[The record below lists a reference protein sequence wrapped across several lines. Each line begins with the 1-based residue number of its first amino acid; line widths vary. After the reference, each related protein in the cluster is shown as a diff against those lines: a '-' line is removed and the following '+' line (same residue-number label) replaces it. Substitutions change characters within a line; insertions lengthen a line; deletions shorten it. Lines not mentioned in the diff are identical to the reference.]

1 VNDQTLIGDAENK
14 PTFQVHVRLTVQG
27 ENIEVLQ
34 PVQYRFVNPAI
45 GEFFHPVYVVSGKED
60 KNTVM
65 YEIEYEHIPSLLYYA
80 DNKQIVLP
88 TNLKTTGKK
97 IGYLVGAGDKVS
109 SALEMMGFEVV
120 ELGKNDIYAEKLK
133 QFDAIV
139 VGVRAYNVNEWL
151 NEKHSILM
159 AYVNEGGNMVVQYNT
174 NSFAGPLAKMKIGPK
189 PFTISRGRITEEDAA
204 VKFIDPNHPLLN
216 FPNKITQDD
225 FKGWIQER
233 GIYFADGFS
242 NDYKAVLSMHD
253 QGEEDLLGSLIVRNE
268 GKGRFIYTGLCFFRE
283 LPAGVPG
290 AYRLFANLVSNPN
303 KKVNESK

>member
-1 VNDQTLIGDAENK
+1 
-14 PTFQVHVRLTVQG
+14 
-27 ENIEVLQ
+27 
-34 PVQYRFVNPAI
+34 
-45 GEFFHPVYVVSGKED
+45 
-60 KNTVM
+60 
-65 YEIEYEHIPSLLYYA
+65 
-80 DNKQIVLP
+80 
-88 TNLKTTGKK
+88 
-97 IGYLVGAGDKVS
+97 
-109 SALEMMGFEVV
+109 
-120 ELGKNDIYAEKLK
+120 
-133 QFDAIV
+133 
-139 VGVRAYNVNEWL
+139 
-151 NEKHSILM
+151 
-159 AYVNEGGNMVVQYNT
+159 
-174 NSFAGPLAKMKIGPK
+174 MKIGPK
-189 PFTISRGRITEEDAA
+189 PFAISRGRITEEDAA